1 MSVVTDPIAD
11 MLSRISNGYN
21 ARRTSVDVPKSK
33 MKMAIANILHE
44 EGYLRG
50 FQLVNHGRDLRL
62 RLKYDEFNQPVI
74 GGCRRVSKPGRR
86 VYKAKD
92 ELPRVLGGMG
102 IAIISTS
109 QGVMSAKQ
117 ARQVGTGGEV
127 ICELW

>member
-1 MSVVTDPIAD
+1 MAVVTDPITD
-11 MLSRISNGYN
+11 MLNRITNGYN

-33 MKMAIANILHE
+33 MKMAIARILHE

-50 FQLVNHGRDLRL
+50 FQLVNHSRDLRL
-62 RLKYDEFNQPVI
+62 RLKYDEFGEPVI
-74 GGCRRVSKPGRR
+74 GGSRRVSKPGRR

-102 IAIISTS
+102 IAIVSTS
-109 QGVMSAKQ
+109 QGVMSARH
-117 ARQVGTGGEV
+117 ARRAGTGGEV

>member
-33 MKMAIANILHE
+33 MKMAIARILHE

-62 RLKYDEFNQPVI
+62 RLKYDEFNQPII

-86 VYKAKD
+86 VYKTRA

-102 IAIISTS
+102 IAIVSTS
-109 QGVMSAKQ
+109 QGVMSAKR
-117 ARQVGTGGEV
+117 ARQAGTGGEV

>member
-1 MSVVTDPIAD
+1 MGVVTDPITD
-11 MLSRISNGYN
+11 MLNRITNAYNG
-21 ARRTSVDVPKSK
+21 RHTSADVAKSK

-62 RLKYDEFNQPVI
+62 RLKYDEFGQPII

-86 VYKAKD
+86 VYKAKG

-102 IAIISTS
+102 IAIVSTS

-117 ARQVGTGGEV
+117 ARRAGTGGEV